1 MVGNLASYETL
12 ADPPKPSDPITHDL
26 ELKGWK
32 ILLDITLKIVR
43 RLDKYICLDFDGG

>member
-12 ADPPKPSDPITHDL
+12 ADPPKLSDPIDVL
-26 ELKGWK
+26 ELKGLK

-43 RLDKYICLDFDGG
+43 RLGKYICLDLDGG